1 MRNKILIVIFLS
13 LIATIPFTLISIKYS
28 QNTTLCSPCICKP
41 SELETAPLTITNS
54 NPHTVEN
61 EPEKLGKYLEWMK
74 SGEGLFLTKT
84 KTVPSF
90 IQVLPSPYVD
100 KTNTEHI
107 FKFGTLHPR
116 FSVLWKKLA
125 EAACNRNS
133 LIVDCGA
140 NFGYFSLFSAAM
152 GCRYSSSTCFILEL
166 KHLL

>member
-13 LIATIPFTLISIKYS
+13 VIATIPFTLISTKYS
-28 QNTTLCSPCICKP
+28 RNSTLCSPCICPTCKP
-41 SELETAPLTITNS
+41 SEPEITPPLTNTNL
-54 NPHTVEN
+54 NPHTIEN
-61 EPEKLGKYLEWMK
+61 EPEKLGKHLEWMK

-90 IQVLPSPYVD
+90 IQVLPSPYED
-100 KTNTEHI
+100 KTNTEHV
-107 FKFGTLHPR
+107 FKSGTLHPR

-152 GCRYSSSTCFILEL
+152 GCRYFFNFFI
-166 KHLL
+166 